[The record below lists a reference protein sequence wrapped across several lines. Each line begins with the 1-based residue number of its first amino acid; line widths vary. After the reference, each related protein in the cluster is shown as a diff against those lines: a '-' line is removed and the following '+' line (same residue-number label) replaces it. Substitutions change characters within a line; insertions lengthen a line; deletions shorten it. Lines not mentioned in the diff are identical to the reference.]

1 MFEVSLK
8 GQVCLITGA
17 TRGIGK
23 AVALTMAKADLM
35 GLVIVDIQKDAVA
48 EETQKE
54 LQSMGVDVKFVTGDA
69 SSEDVIKEAVKVCVD
84 SWGKID
90 ILANIAGV
98 SYMRGLEDTTV
109 EQWDKVMAI
118 NLRSTFLTMKYCSE
132 VMKKQGYGSIVN
144 TSSIAGI
151 TGGNTGPD
159 AIAPGTI
166 ATDMIRRNYSTLT
179 PEQYEKKMTAIPM
192 KRMGEPEEVG
202 KAVLFLA
209 SDMGSYISGEIL
221 DVTGARMS

>member
-35 GLVIVDIQKDAVA
+35 GLVIVDIQKD
-48 EETQKE
+48 
-54 LQSMGVDVKFVTGDA
+54 GVDVKFVTGDA

-84 SWGKID
+84 NWGKID

-144 TSSIAGI
+144 T
-151 TGGNTGPD
+151 
-159 AIAPGTI
+159 
-166 ATDMIRRNYSTLT
+166 
-179 PEQYEKKMTAIPM
+179 
-192 KRMGEPEEVG
+192 
-202 KAVLFLA
+202 
-209 SDMGSYISGEIL
+209 
-221 DVTGARMS
+221 